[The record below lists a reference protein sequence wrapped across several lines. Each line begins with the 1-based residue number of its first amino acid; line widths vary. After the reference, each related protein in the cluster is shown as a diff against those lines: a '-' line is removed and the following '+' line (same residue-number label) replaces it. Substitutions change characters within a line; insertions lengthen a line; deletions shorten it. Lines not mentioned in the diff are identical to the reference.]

1 MSEFYI
7 ICRPSGRFGN
17 AIFRYLAAVK
27 LMLKYKN
34 LKYLPNENNI
44 KSYNIVNEQ
53 NIFDYLNND
62 FKINNNLL
70 LEGYF
75 QFDIYLDDK
84 KDIIDFIEKH
94 KNEHQITSSS
104 SHGIKLFYMMNQIID
119 DIILNKS
126 KIYDIVIHIRLGDF
140 NSDLNRIDYEY
151 LEKLFEK
158 IDFSNKKV
166 AILSEPLYFDI
177 DKIYLQ
183 NMINWFNKNNIEIN
197 IETND
202 LITDFNIMKQTKELI
217 CCMSTFDWTAAYF
230 SKNLE
235 KCYMPNYNF
244 DLKIINQTFKHPI
257 KNVIFY
263 DVKSTVK

>member
-7 ICRPSGRFGN
+7 ICRPSGRLGN

-34 LKYLPNENNI
+34 LKYLPNENNNI
-44 KSYNIVNEQ
+44 KNYNIINEE
-53 NIFDYLNND
+53 NIFDYLNNEIE
-62 FKINNNLL
+62 INNNLL

-75 QFDIYLDDK
+75 QFDLYLEDK
-84 KDIIDFIEKH
+84 NNIINFIELH
-94 KNEHQITSSS
+94 KNEHQID
-104 SHGIKLFYMMNQIID
+104 GNQIFYMNKIID
-119 DIILNKS
+119 DIVLDKN

-140 NSDLNRIDYEY
+140 NSDLNSIEYEY
-151 LEKLFEK
+151 MEKLFEK
-158 IDFSNKKV
+158 IDFTNKRI
-166 AILSEPLYFDI
+166 AIVTEPLYIDI

-183 NMINWFNKNNIEIN
+183 NMINWFNKNGIEIN

-202 LITDFNIMKQTKELI
+202 LITDFNIMKQAKELV
-217 CCMSTFDWTAAYF
+217 CCMSTFDWMAAYF

-244 DLKIINQTFKHPI
+244 DPKIRNQNFKHPI
-257 KNVIFY
+257 KNVIYY
-263 DVKSTVK
+263 DVKSTIN

>member
-1 MSEFYI
+1 MSQFYI
-7 ICRPSGRFGN
+7 LCRSSGRLGN
-17 AIFRYLAAVK
+17 AIFRYLACVK

-34 LKYLPNENNI
+34 LKYLPNENNNI

-62 FKINNNLL
+62 IEINNNLL

-75 QFDIYLDDK
+75 QFDIYLEDK
-84 KDIIDFIEKH
+84 KDIINFIEIH
-94 KNEHQITSSS
+94 KNEHQID
-104 SHGIKLFYMMNQIID
+104 GNQIFYMNQITD
-119 DIILNKS
+119 DIILDKS

-140 NSDLNRIDYEY
+140 NSDLNRIEY
-151 LEKLFEK
+151 KYMEKLFET
-158 IDFSNKKV
+158 IDFSNKRI
-166 AILSEPLYFDI
+166 AIVTEPLYIDI

-183 NMINWFNKNNIEIN
+183 NMINWFNKNGIEIN

-202 LITDFNIMKQTKELI
+202 LITDFNIMKQAKELV
-217 CCMSTFDWTAAYF
+217 CCMSTFDWVATYF

-244 DLKIINQTFKHPI
+244 DLKIRNQTFKHPI

-263 DVKSTVK
+263 DVKSTV